1 MATRSPKNGL
11 TSLLEHRGRRTTDP
25 EPQKA
30 SYDDRYIVHFG
41 IWKIV
46 EAAFIR
52 PRNIIFDRHVFLIT
66 KQLRGETVQNFY
78 GKLREVAENCY
89 FENKGNLMRDVFI
102 TNLNDPQIHKGLL
115 KQTVDPRQ
123 ALELAFNL
131 ELGMRK
137 QD

>member
-11 TSLLEHRGRRTTDP
+11 NSLLEHRGRRTTDP

-30 SYDDRYIVHFG
+30 SHNDRYIVHFG

-46 EAAFIR
+46 EAAFMR

-78 GKLREVAENCY
+78 GRLREVAEICY

-102 TNLNDPQIHKGLL
+102 TNLNDPQIKKGLL

-123 ALELAFNL
+123 ALKFAFKL